1 MLNQEPNIIVQQPEV
16 FSTAHPQTMALGQ
29 GVSIIFIRG
38 DTRIT
43 MQHVEP
49 GPGQGVTGDN
59 AMETFA
65 LILAPAH
72 GTTSPPGKNHI
83 NPDINILTPQK
94 TYMNPD

>member
-29 GVSIIFIRG
+29 GVSTILIKEETHG
-38 DTRIT
+38 T
-43 MQHVEP
+43 MQHGEP
-49 GPGQGVTGDN
+49 GSGQGVTGDN

-72 GTTSPPGKNHI
+72 GTTSPPGKNISTLISTYQLI
-83 NPDINILTPQK
+83 NATAP
-94 TYMNPD
+94 